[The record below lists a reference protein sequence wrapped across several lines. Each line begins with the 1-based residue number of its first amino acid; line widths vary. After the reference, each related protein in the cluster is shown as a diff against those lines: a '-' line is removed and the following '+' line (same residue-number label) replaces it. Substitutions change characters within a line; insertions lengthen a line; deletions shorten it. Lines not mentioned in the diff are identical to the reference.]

1 MGQSFG
7 FDSLEKHQKLPN
19 VGAYPLSRA
28 LTRYR
33 GRLPA
38 IAGAYPLSRALTRYR
53 GRLPVTVR
61 FSGWAVHSVNDPS

>member
-33 GRLPA
+33 GRLP
-38 IAGAYPLSRALTRYR
+38 
-53 GRLPVTVR
+53 VTVR